1 VGILAVAAPVFSP
14 GGSIDFTVSAVMFR
28 GQRDEEGIAELGD
41 ALVEFCSELTG
52 VLF

>member
-1 VGILAVAAPVFSP
+1 
-14 GGSIDFTVSAVMFR
+14 MFR

-41 ALVEFCSELTG
+41 ALVEFCGELAG